1 MNKKSLLQSLKVII
15 LGALLSIGIAFAQT
29 WTPPSSTPPV
39 PNADAPINVGGTK
52 QIKAGPLVIG
62 TNYLN
67 ALKGGGSA
75 DFSGYDLKTS
85 VGIFKDIVTDD
96 LSSNTIGTYQATVG
110 ALGHSASIPQP
121 VCADKGGK
129 LVLCGAPPPTVTCGS
144 ADGETFTTAPTT
156 NLCSDGSTPT
166 VSGGANGPWSWTCGA
181 ASCSATKT
189 VAPTGVV
196 KYDSGSV
203 CGSIEHWSVPSG
215 VTKIKV
221 LAVGAGGGG
230 GDGSGIYGSGGGG
243 AGGGGYIYVKD
254 VPVQV
259 NDDITSFV
267 GCPNSGDSWVKKN
280 GSTIVVA
287 DGGNSGASGYN
298 SATSKIDGKGG
309 AGGSNSFFSLGTL
322 VVKGNGGKGGDGYLA
337 TGMTGGGGGGGGG
350 GCGGSSSDGV
360 SGSGYVAGTH
370 GAFYTIVATPQWVF
384 CNQGGDGG
392 NGGVAGSSDS
402 KNGKSTYGA
411 SAPGGGAGGGGAGY
425 GINHSG
431 GSGSAGARGAV
442 YLWY

>member
-96 LSSNTIGTYQATVG
+96 LSSNTIGIYQATVG

-189 VAPTGVV
+189 VVPTGSFPAGNLPWTPGN
-196 KYDSGSV
+196 YTFA
-203 CGSIEHWSVPSG
+203 VPAG
-215 VTKIKV
+215 VTEIIV
-221 LAVGAGGGG
+221 EVQGA
-230 GDGSGIYGSGGGG
+230 
-243 AGGGGYIYVKD
+243 
-254 VPVQV
+254 
-259 NDDITSFV
+259 
-267 GCPNSGDSWVKKN
+267 
-280 GSTIVVA
+280 
-287 DGGNSGASGYN
+287 
-298 SATSKIDGKGG
+298 
-309 AGGSNSFFSLGTL
+309 
-322 VVKGNGGKGGDGYLA
+322 
-337 TGMTGGGGGGGGG
+337 GGGGGGGG
-350 GCGGSSSDGV
+350 
-360 SGSGYVAGTH
+360 
-370 GAFYTIVATPQWVF
+370 
-384 CNQGGDGG
+384 
-392 NGGVAGSSDS
+392 AGSSGS
-402 KNGKSTYGA
+402 SGK
-411 SAPGGGAGGGGAGY
+411 GGAGGGGGGYIKAKITNVGGANCAVSIGGGSAG
-425 GINHSG
+425 GGGGSAAGTGKKGDNG
-431 GSGSAGARGAV
+431 VGSGSNSSVSCTGSKSVTAYGGDPGSGGACGHNSCSVFATSGGGGGSYTTSGVGITTIASSSGITGEALASTEGGKGGRSFLSPPDVSTGGLTSGAWGTGGVRGAGGGAGAAGRDSSDQGGQGGAGGNG
-442 YLWY
+442 YGLITY